1 MKLKETDGSENRYGQ
16 YPAYTVR
23 GVDANPQKIHEK
35 LFHEGQGFKYA
46 IVFDEM
52 PDEFEDAPKETP
64 VYYLDDILKEV
75 MAYAGKELVFDTI
88 EEMGWTA
95 VERRKNDCKH

>member
-1 MKLKETDGSENRYGQ
+1 MKLKETDGSENRFCQ

-23 GVDANPQKIHEK
+23 GADANPQKIHEK
-35 LFHEGQGFKYA
+35 LFNEGQGYKYA

-52 PDEFEDAPKETP
+52 LDEFEDAPKETP

-95 VERRKNDCKH
+95 VDGRKK